1 MRVHYC
7 FTLTGRFM
15 RALLPILTESGAT
28 LHQPLRAVQPFGCYE
43 IVISCILRVFKPYPT
58 PFRKGSYKQQGDKTP
73 HVTLKSIR
81 AKSKFYL
88 ENMHQLRY
96 KKGKHNKSL
105 LIE

>member
-1 MRVHYC
+1 VPVIFGQKIVFCLGLNFTKKEKEFMLRCEFPVLLLLLFGYREDMDLMRYFQLVN
-7 FTLTGRFM
+7 
-15 RALLPILTESGAT
+15 
-28 LHQPLRAVQPFGCYE
+28 
-43 IVISCILRVFKPYPT
+43 KN
-58 PFRKGSYKQQGDKTP
+58 P
-73 HVTLKSIR
+73 HVTPKSIR